1 MTILLIHTGGTI
13 AMVAGPAGLVPQEG
27 LLESQ
32 VAQMG
37 HKVEV
42 LTLSPLIDSANAS
55 FSDWNRIAAA
65 IEAGHKTYHS
75 FVVTH
80 GTDTLAFTAAALT
93 FALAGLQKPVIL
105 TGAML
110 PFGTS
115 GTDANRNLADA
126 IQAAQTAPAGVWVQF
141 GGKLMHGAKLRKTNS
156 HDVDAFDAGP
166 SAKPPLIAAPQMI
179 CTQFHRPEL
188 AILSMAPN
196 QSTKAQTAMLSAC
209 DGVVLRVYGAGTIPD
224 DPALL
229 RALHAAKDN
238 DVLMVAVSQ
247 SPLGGV
253 ALGTY
258 AAGAPLIDAGVVDGG
273 RMTPEAAYA
282 KLAHVLS
289 HDASFAAQRARLATD
304 LCGETQ

>member
-1 MTILLIHTGGTI
+1 MTILVIHTGGTI
-13 AMVAGPAGLVPQEG
+13 AMVAGPAGLMPQEG

-37 HKVEV
+37 HVVEV
-42 LTLSPLIDSANAS
+42 LTLSPLIDSASAS
-55 FSDWNRIAAA
+55 FSDWNRIAAV
-65 IEAGHKTYHS
+65 IEAGHDTYNG

-93 FALAGLQKPVIL
+93 FALAGLQKPVVL

-110 PFGTS
+110 PFGAQ

-156 HDVDAFDAGP
+156 HDLNAFDSEI
-166 SAKPPLIAAPQMI
+166 SAKPPLIAAPQLI
-179 CTQFHRPEL
+179 RTTYHKPDL

-196 QSTKAQTAMLSAC
+196 QSTKAQTALLAAC
-209 DGVVLRVYGAGTIPD
+209 DGVVLRVFGAGTIPD

-229 RALHAAKDN
+229 RALNAAQDK
-238 DVLMVAVSQ
+238 DVLMIAVSQ

-253 ALGTY
+253 TLGTY
-258 AAGAPLIDAGVVDGG
+258 AAGAPLLAAGVVDGG
-273 RMTPEAAYA
+273 TMTPEAAYA

-289 HDASFAAQRARLATD
+289 HDAGFAAQRARLATD
-304 LCGETQ
+304 LCGES

>member
-13 AMVAGPAGLVPQEG
+13 AMVTGPLGLTPQEG

-32 VAQMG
+32 VTKMGQM
-37 HKVEV
+37 VTV

-55 FSDWNRIAAA
+55 FADWNRIAAA
-65 IEAGHKTYHS
+65 IEAGHDRYNG

-80 GTDTLAFTAAALT
+80 GTDTLAFTAAALC
-93 FALAGLQKPVIL
+93 FALAGLQKPVVL

-110 PFGTS
+110 PFGVE
-115 GTDANRNLADA
+115 GTDADRNLADA
-126 IQAAQTAPAGVWVQF
+126 VQAAQTAPAGVWVQF
-141 GGKLMHGAKLRKTNS
+141 GGKLMHGAKLRKFHS
-156 HDVDAFDAGP
+156 HDLAAFDAET
-166 SAKPPLIAAPQMI
+166 SSNPPLIAAPHLI
-179 CTQFHRPEL
+179 RTQFHRPEL

-196 QSTKAQTAMLSAC
+196 QSTKAQMAMLAAC
-209 DGVVLRVYGAGTIPD
+209 DGVVLRVFGAGTVPD

-229 RALHAAKDN
+229 RALNAAQDN
-238 DVLMVAVSQ
+238 GVLMIAVSQ

-253 ALGTY
+253 SFGSY
-258 AAGAPLIDAGVVDGG
+258 AAGAPLLSAGVIDGG
-273 RMTPEAAYA
+273 KMTPEAAYA

-289 HDASFAAQRARLATD
+289 HDPGFAAQRARLATD